1 MYKLKQI
8 EVALRLLDQYDVQY
22 VCQNN
27 KKPKLKNIKTEMLFV
42 KF

>member
-8 EVALRLLDQYDVQY
+8 EAALRLLDQYDVNMG
-22 VCQNN
+22 VKTT
-27 KKPKLKNIKTEMLFV
+27 KKSKLCNIKTEMLFV